1 MIRKQIMKQNEE
13 MEERLLTTKKW
24 LEEGYSL
31 YLYFNYKTSKYEWNP
46 IDPDLYSN
54 IAFED
59 FRNNHTANN
68 KLYDNIEDML
78 KDREELN
85 SSFEKL

>member
-1 MIRKQIMKQNEE
+1 MLRKQNEE
-13 MEERLLTTKKW
+13 MEERLLTTEKW

-31 YLYFNYKTSKYEWNP
+31 YLYFNYKTSKYEWKP
-46 IDPDLYSN
+46 IDPDIFPN

-59 FRNNHTANN
+59 FLNKYTANK

>member
-1 MIRKQIMKQNEE
+1 MKENEE
-13 MEERLLTTKKW
+13 MEERLLATKKW

-31 YLYFNYKTSKYEWNP
+31 YLYFNCKTSKYEWNP
-46 IDPDLYSN
+46 IDPDFYSN

-59 FRNNHTANN
+59 FRNNYTANN